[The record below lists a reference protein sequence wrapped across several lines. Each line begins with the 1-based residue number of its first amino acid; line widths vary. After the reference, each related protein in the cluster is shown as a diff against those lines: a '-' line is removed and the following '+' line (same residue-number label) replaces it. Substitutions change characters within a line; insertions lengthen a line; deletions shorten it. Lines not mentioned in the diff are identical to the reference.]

1 MQMTRWH
8 LPLIAAVVMLSS
20 VLAAQTKQ
28 DASYTAT
35 TNAVYS
41 FIDLVSS
48 GGSSSVLSNT
58 DDGVAL
64 LTLPFPFTFYG
75 NTYTLVCA
83 SSNGILSFVTTPAA
97 CSPSPDF
104 ANADLSTS
112 SLPND
117 LPALVPFWTD
127 LLFTGTGG
135 VYYQTQGTAPNRSF
149 VIEWSNAYQPPD
161 TDNPA
166 TFEVVLYETSGNIL
180 FQYQTVDFGA
190 ANPISQG
197 GQAVIG
203 IRDQAGQSNG
213 REIAWSS
220 NAPVIPNSTAI
231 AFARRAT
238 TYFVGDVYPY
248 TSDLAGSFG
257 LNNGVI
263 NLLDL
268 LATLRAIT
276 NIPGSV
282 PALCSDRFDAMDSWP
297 VDTTNSRG
305 GDGILNILDLLETL
319 RRIANTDT
327 SRPTRTS
334 RGGVCPSGVSP
345 AGVSGESRKSAPS
358 PAEGSL
364 EFGTPV
370 ANGKGGWRIPI
381 QLHAKVDMDLA
392 GLAFSAGYDS
402 ASSSTVLN
410 FVAAGQAPDVIDRD
424 FPGKIAMAWLK
435 AWQAKAGDVV
445 DLGYVETSLPPD
457 SLRLYGVS
465 ANAAGSGRTVP
476 IALPQPYRRT
486 R

>member
-149 VIEWSNAYQPPD
+149 VIEWSKAYQ
-161 TDNPA
+161 N
-166 TFEVVLYETSGNIL
+166 
-180 FQYQTVDFGA
+180 
-190 ANPISQG
+190 
-197 GQAVIG
+197 
-203 IRDQAGQSNG
+203 
-213 REIAWSS
+213 
-220 NAPVIPNSTAI
+220 
-231 AFARRAT
+231 
-238 TYFVGDVYPY
+238 
-248 TSDLAGSFG
+248 
-257 LNNGVI
+257 
-263 NLLDL
+263 
-268 LATLRAIT
+268 
-276 NIPGSV
+276 
-282 PALCSDRFDAMDSWP
+282 
-297 VDTTNSRG
+297 
-305 GDGILNILDLLETL
+305 
-319 RRIANTDT
+319 
-327 SRPTRTS
+327 
-334 RGGVCPSGVSP
+334 
-345 AGVSGESRKSAPS
+345 
-358 PAEGSL
+358 
-364 EFGTPV
+364 
-370 ANGKGGWRIPI
+370 
-381 QLHAKVDMDLA
+381 
-392 GLAFSAGYDS
+392 
-402 ASSSTVLN
+402 
-410 FVAAGQAPDVIDRD
+410 
-424 FPGKIAMAWLK
+424 
-435 AWQAKAGDVV
+435 
-445 DLGYVETSLPPD
+445 
-457 SLRLYGVS
+457 
-465 ANAAGSGRTVP
+465 
-476 IALPQPYRRT
+476 
-486 R
+486 